1 MIEVINLNKK
11 FEDLEVIKDVSIT
24 IKDGEKV
31 SIIGPSG
38 CGKSTFLR
46 CLNCLEDPTKGKIIY
61 DGVDIVDF
69 KVNINEI
76 RQKIGMV
83 FQNFNLFNNKT
94 VIENIVLAPMLLKKN
109 KSKEQIY
116 KEAYELLEAINLKD
130 KANEYPSK
138 LSGGQK
144 QRIAIIRAL
153 AMEPKVLLFD
163 EPTSALDPEMV
174 KEVLDLIKKVAK
186 RNITMVIVTHEMDF
200 AKEVSD
206 RVVFMNEGYICEQG
220 TPDEIFNHPKHD
232 RLKEF
237 LSKL

>member
-61 DGVDIVDF
+61 NGVDIVDF

-76 RQKIGMV
+76 RQNIGMV

-116 KEAYELLEAINLKD
+116 KEAYDLLETINLKD

-174 KEVLDLIKKVAK
+174 KEVLDLIKRVAK
-186 RNITMVIVTHEMDF
+186 RNITMIIVTHEMDF
-200 AKEVSD
+200 AKEISD

-220 TPDEIFNHPKHD
+220 TPDEIFNHPKHE

>member
-24 IKDGEKV
+24 IKDGEKI

-61 DGVDIVDF
+61 NGVDIVDF

-76 RQKIGMV
+76 RQNIGMV

-116 KEAYELLEAINLKD
+116 KEASDLLEAINLKD

-174 KEVLDLIKKVAK
+174 KEVLDLIKRVAK
-186 RNITMVIVTHEMDF
+186 RNITMIIVTHEMDF
-200 AKEVSD
+200 AKEISD

-220 TPDEIFNHPKHD
+220 TPDEIFNHPKHE